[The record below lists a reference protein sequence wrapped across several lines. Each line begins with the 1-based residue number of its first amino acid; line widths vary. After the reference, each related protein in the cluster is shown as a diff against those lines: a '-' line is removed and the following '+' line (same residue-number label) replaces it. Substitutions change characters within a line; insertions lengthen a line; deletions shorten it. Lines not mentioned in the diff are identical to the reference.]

1 MGAFPALLRNPEV
14 SMSPIRVKL
23 QPLSLSLV
31 LTLAIAACNESPP
44 PQTEAPTEPEVAA
57 SPAPTEAANLQ
68 PKVELGTIQSLQQGD
83 RACYVSVM
91 DGSGNISEQFA
102 NFELCQQTELVGQS
116 ARLFYEPQPIQAASC
131 QGDPECTDSE
141 TVLLLVRA
149 ESTEPVAQAPAPTPA
164 PTPAPAPPPAA
175 PAPAPAQSSGG
186 AEYMGIAVTGE
197 EVYYNG
203 TTLQCGDL
211 PYSDPCWTR
220 PNVSYTIGSDEVF
233 GVVDCQRQV
242 FAEAW
247 VGGELVAQDM
257 APQSEAIAAVLS
269 RACFE
274 VMD

>member
-1 MGAFPALLRNPEV
+1 
-14 SMSPIRVKL
+14 MSPIRVKL
-23 QPLSLSLV
+23 QPLSLSLL

-44 PQTEAPTEPEVAA
+44 PQTEAPAEPDAA
-57 SPAPTEAANLQ
+57 SSPAASEAANLQ
-68 PKVELGTIQSLQQGD
+68 PKVELGTIQSMQSGD

-91 DGSGNISEQFA
+91 DGSGNVSEQFA
-102 NFELCQQTELVGQS
+102 NVELCQQTELVGQS

-131 QGDPECTDSE
+131 QGDPECTNAE

-149 ESTEPVAQAPAPTPA
+149 ESTDPVAQAPAPTPA
-164 PTPAPAPPPAA
+164 PTPAPPPAAPAPA

-186 AEYMGIAVTGE
+186 SEYMGVAVTGE
-197 EVYYNG
+197 DVYYNG

-211 PYSDPCWTR
+211 PDSDRCWTR
-220 PNVSYTIGSDEVF
+220 PNVSYTIGPDEVF